1 MLLRESTIT
10 LIRLFGLVRLLLSA
24 YLDVVH
30 FPCLGCRF
38 RHYISN
44 FNFIQYNNKK
54 RVLCFLFC
62 FLFFVN
68 LLLNADSDLVN
79 VHLVIVCVVQICGC
93 KGRGWCLPNGLGL
106 CYEPLNVPGPFIYL
120 LLLRG

>member
-10 LIRLFGLVRLLLSA
+10 LIRFFGLVRLLLSA

-38 RHYISN
+38 RPYISK
-44 FNFIQYNNKK
+44 FNFIQYKK

-62 FLFFVN
+62 FFVN
-68 LLLNADSDLVN
+68 LLLNPDSDLVN
-79 VHLVIVCVVQICGC
+79 VHLVIVCVVQICRC
-93 KGRGWCLPNGLGL
+93 KGRGWCLPDGLGL
-106 CYEPLNVPGPFIYL
+106 CYEPLNVPGPFIHL